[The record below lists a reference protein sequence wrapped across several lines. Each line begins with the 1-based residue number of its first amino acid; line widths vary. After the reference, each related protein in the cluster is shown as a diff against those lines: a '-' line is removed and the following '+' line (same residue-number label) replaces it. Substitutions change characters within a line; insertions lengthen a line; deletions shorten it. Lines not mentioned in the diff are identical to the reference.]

1 MITDAPSTHMPP
13 LDARRGRGPIVIV
26 WLFAGV
32 VVLILLL
39 ASCSLYL
46 MAAGRAYVAGE
57 GMWSKAQKQA
67 VLALTRY
74 ALEHDAEDWHRYE
87 QSLTVVMGDR
97 QARLELE
104 KPQPDLGRVT
114 EGFLAGRNHPEDIGG
129 MVTLFR
135 TFHQMPDIDRAIAIW
150 AEADGQIDRLVALG
164 NEIRAAVEGGGV
176 SPEATRAF
184 LRRLDESDQV
194 LTPLEDAFSQSLGE
208 AARKSHTL
216 LQGLLLALVTVLLA
230 VAYWISNRLVGQN
243 ARFQRALQDSEA
255 QLRRLLK
262 FAPLPILIVR
272 RVDGALVYCN
282 DRAVSR
288 LQMSTERLAPYR
300 AQDFYVRVED
310 RDQVLD
316 GMRRNGEVKE
326 HELEL
331 KDTEG
336 QRFWVLLSAQSI
348 VFEGED
354 CVLSA
359 LTDIDQRRRQQQE
372 WHHRAF
378 HDELTG
384 LPNRA
389 MFMDA
394 LGRTRHRVERR
405 RGVFYILFVDLDG
418 FKLVNDSHGHRVGD
432 LLLREVAL
440 RLRLCVR
447 EGDLMARLGGDEFV
461 VLVEADDTLGD
472 ITVVARKILAT
483 LSPPCLIEDQTLR
496 VTASIGIARYPHDGT
511 ELAELMRHADS
522 AMYEAKAAGRNTF
535 RLKGTQA

>member
-1 MITDAPSTHMPP
+1 LTADALPTLTPKPDS
-13 LDARRGRGPIVIV
+13 RQGKGPIVIV

-39 ASCSLYL
+39 ASFSLYL

-74 ALEHDAEDWHRYE
+74 ALEHDPADWRRYE

-104 KPQPDLGRVT
+104 RPEPDLDRVT

-129 MVTLFR
+129 MVMLFR
-135 TFHQMPDIDRAIAIW
+135 TFRRMPEIDRAIAVW
-150 AEADGQIDRLVALG
+150 AEGDEQIDRLMTLG
-164 NEIRAAVEGGGV
+164 NEIRMAVEERGG
-176 SPEATRAF
+176 SPEATRSF
-184 LRRLDESDQV
+184 LRQLDERDQA
-194 LTPLEDAFSQSLGE
+194 LTPLEDAFSQALGE
-208 AARKSHTL
+208 AARKSHSL
-216 LQGLLLALVTVLLA
+216 LQGLLLVLVSVLLA
-230 VAYWISNRLVGQN
+230 LAYWISHRLVRHN
-243 ARFQRALQDSEA
+243 ARFQRALQDSEE

-272 RVDGALVYCN
+272 RADGSLVYCN
-282 DRAVSR
+282 DRALSR
-288 LQMSTERLAPYR
+288 LQMSAERLELHR
-300 AQDFYVRVED
+300 AQDFYVRPQD
-310 RDQVLD
+310 REQLME
-316 GMRRNGEVKE
+316 GMRLHGQVQE

-405 RGVFYILFVDLDG
+405 RGVFFILFVDLDG
-418 FKLVNDSHGHRVGD
+418 FKQVNDNHGHRVGD

-440 RLRLCVR
+440 RLRLSVR

-461 VLVEADDTLGD
+461 VLVEGDDTLSD
-472 ITVVARKILAT
+472 ISVVARKMLDALA
-483 LSPPCLIEDQTLR
+483 PPCIIEAHTLQ

-511 ELAELMRHADS
+511 ELAELMRRADS

-535 RLKGTQA
+535 RVNGPQT